1 MKLLNEFVSE
11 EPTETE
17 PASGTPGPR
26 KIDDLFFGSRRQLK
40 DAQSKLH
47 QLLELLQDG
56 HNGVDASEVADLIK
70 AVAKA
75 ISEMDSMANA
85 WQQKAREARMGEGV
99 DFDASEYVQG
109 QLYFEHA
116 KSMDELL
123 KGTEFEFDRLLGDIA
138 DEA

>member
-1 MKLLNEFVSE
+1 M
-11 EPTETE
+11 
-17 PASGTPGPR
+17 
-26 KIDDLFFGSRRQLK
+26 KIDELFFGARRQLK
-40 DAQSKLH
+40 DAQTKLH

-85 WQQKAREARMGEGV
+85 WQEKANQARMGESV
-99 DFDASEYVQG
+99 DFDSSEYVKG
-109 QLYFEHA
+109 QLYFQHG

-123 KGTEFEFDRLLGDIA
+123 KETSFEFDRLLGDVGL
-138 DEA
+138 DQ